1 MAARVTVTAGLD
13 NFGVRRV
20 CLLSLKVTVMVTV
33 TVTET
38 VA

>member
-13 NFGVRRV
+13 NFGVRV

-33 TVTET
+33 TVTVT